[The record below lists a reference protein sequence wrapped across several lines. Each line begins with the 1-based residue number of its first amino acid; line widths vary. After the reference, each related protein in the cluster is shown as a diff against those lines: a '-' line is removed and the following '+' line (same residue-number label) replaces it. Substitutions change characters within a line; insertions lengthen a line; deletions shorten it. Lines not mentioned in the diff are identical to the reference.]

1 MDEVGANDSGVSRM
15 LICARVTR
23 RTRTLAWGS
32 AVGLAMLVGLIGA
45 PSALAAI
52 TDIHS
57 DAGPLTDIYI
67 GDNLTCQVAHTG
79 DDVFEFYS
87 PSSQAGHC
95 ETDVLVGS
103 SGNGQ
108 VFQPGSWT
116 PVSQSAVTGD
126 GSARNPFVVTTT
138 VRANDASSGSPLLTL
153 TETDSYVIGNE
164 YYRTDITVANAT
176 DGSMPVKVYHAA
188 DCYLQG
194 SDSGDGFVD
203 TTNHAVAC
211 SQNPNDSP
219 PALIEEFAPLTPGSN
234 YYETQYSTVF
244 GVISQQTD
252 FPNTCDC
259 TTSQDNGM
267 GINWSLANLT
277 PGAPQTFSLLSNFS
291 ASGVT
296 SLPISASGGSTFTGQ
311 PGSTIGGTVATFA
324 ADSNDTASD
333 FAATINWGD
342 GTTSPGAISGANPN
356 FIVSGTH
363 SYSAPGSYSII
374 VTIVRVSNTANS
386 GTVTDSAIIASPSS
400 KPTVQGSDGSSSK
413 RTTAGFSGNV
423 NPGGLPTTAHF
434 EYGLDARYTSAGGSG
449 PVYDQSTPN
458 QSVGSDFSSHPVVAS
473 VSGLVPNALYH
484 VRLVATNS
492 AGTTFGPD
500 VTFTTPKAPVP
511 APPSLGKSFTGS
523 ATGLVLIQVNGKFV
537 PLTQLSKI
545 PNGAVINALHGTL
558 TLNTA
563 ASGGTQHATL
573 AAKKKPKKPKTQS
586 GKFGGAVFKVTQT
599 HSGLATLALVEGA
612 KFKGAPSFSS
622 CTTKQGKAVTAAVS
636 AKTLQLLHASAKGKF
651 RTKGRYSAATIRGTI
666 WTIADRCDGTLT
678 HAIKDVVTINDFVL
692 HKTIALHPG
701 HSYLAL
707 AHAPKVKKKK
717 THN

>member
-1 MDEVGANDSGVSRM
+1 MAIGAR
-15 LICARVTR
+15 LAR
-23 RTRTLAWGS
+23 RTRMLAWEFALGF
-32 AVGLAMLVGLIGA
+32 AVLVGLIAA
-45 PSALAAI
+45 PNAMAQI

-67 GDNLTCQVAHTG
+67 GDNLTCQVAHAG
-79 DDVFEFYS
+79 NEAFEFFS
-87 PSSQAGHC
+87 PSNQAGHC
-95 ETDVLVGS
+95 ETDVSVRSTDNPQL
-103 SGNGQ
+103 
-108 VFQPGSWT
+108 FQPGNWT
-116 PVSQSAVTGD
+116 PVSQSAVSGD
-126 GSARNPFVVTTT
+126 GSARNPFSVTTT
-138 VRANDASSGSPLLTL
+138 VQAVSASSGLPLLTL
-153 TETDSYVIGNE
+153 TETDTYVVGNE
-164 YYRTDITVANAT
+164 YYRTDMTLTNAT
-176 DGSMPVKVYHAA
+176 DASLPVRLYHAA

-194 SDSGDGFVD
+194 SDSGFGFVD

-211 SQNPNDSP
+211 SQTPNDSP
-219 PALIEEFAPLTPGSN
+219 PALIEEFAPLTAGSN
-234 YYETQYSTVF
+234 YYEAYYGDVF
-244 GVISQQTD
+244 SVVSQQVN

-259 TTSQDNGM
+259 ENSQDNGM
-267 GINWSLANLT
+267 GINWDVANLV
-277 PGAPQTFSLLSNFS
+277 PGTPQTFSMLSNFS
-291 ASGVT
+291 SSGVT
-296 SLPISASGGSTFTGQ
+296 ALPISAAGGNSFSGQVGS
-311 PGSTIGGTVATFA
+311 PVGGTMATFS
-324 ADSNDTASD
+324 ADSSDSAGD
-333 FAATINWGD
+333 FAATIAWGD
-342 GTTSPGAISGANPN
+342 GSTSPGAISGANPN
-356 FIVSGTH
+356 FVVSDSH
-363 SYSAPGSYSII
+363 SYSAPGSYTIT
-374 VTIVRVSNTANS
+374 VTIVRASNTANS
-386 GTVTDSAIIASPSS
+386 GTVTDSAAIAAAAS
-400 KPTVQGSDGSSSK
+400 KPLVRGGGSSSSSS
-413 RTTAGFSGNV
+413 TEAGFSGSV

-434 EYGLDARYTSAGGSG
+434 EYGLDARYTSAGKSG
-449 PVYDQSTPN
+449 PVYDQRTPD
-458 QSVGSDFSSHPVVAS
+458 QPVGLDSASHPIAAS

-500 VTFTTPKAPVP
+500 VTFTTTKAAAPSQP
-511 APPSLGKSFTGS
+511 ALGKSFTGA
-523 ATGLVLIQVNGKFV
+523 ATGLVLIQINGKFV

-545 PNGAVINALHGTL
+545 SNGAVINALHGTL

-563 ASGGTQHATL
+563 APGATQHATL
-573 AAKKKPKKPKTQS
+573 AAKKGKAKKPKTQT

-678 HAIKDVVTINDFVL
+678 LAIKDVVTINDFVL

-707 AHAPKVKKKK
+707 AHAPKVKRKK